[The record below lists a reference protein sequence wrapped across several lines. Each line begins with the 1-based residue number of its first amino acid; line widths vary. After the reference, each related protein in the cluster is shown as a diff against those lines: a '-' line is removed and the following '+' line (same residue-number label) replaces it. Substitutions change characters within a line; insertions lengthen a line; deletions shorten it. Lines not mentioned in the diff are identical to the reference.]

1 MQVCHAYAELLCT
14 PLFNRLYCNVHFY
27 FFFFMC
33 ACINTENIPVSQSQA
48 KNFLSNIQLMKVT
61 IAVLQCIS
69 EKHG

>member
-48 KNFLSNIQLMKVT
+48 KNFLSNI
-61 IAVLQCIS
+61 
-69 EKHG
+69 